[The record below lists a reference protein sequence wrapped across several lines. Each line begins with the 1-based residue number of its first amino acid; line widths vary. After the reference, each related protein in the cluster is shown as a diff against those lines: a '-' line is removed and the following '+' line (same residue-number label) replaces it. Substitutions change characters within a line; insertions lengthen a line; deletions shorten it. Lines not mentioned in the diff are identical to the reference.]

1 MDVTLVSNQN
11 PFEQDMLSQNDC
23 YILDNGA
30 NKKVFV
36 WKGTENRNRVSPLFL
51 PQLVCAAF
59 ILLNTHLRTHTTTT
73 RGKTD
78 VFPRVVVVCARWGA
92 GSNFS
97 RSHHQSLK

>member
-36 WKGTENRNRVSPLFL
+36 WKGTENRNRVPPLFL
-51 PQLVCAAF
+51 LQFVCAAF
-59 ILLNTHLRTHTTTT
+59 ILLNTHLHMHAFSLS
-73 RGKTD
+73 GGG
-78 VFPRVVVVCARWGA
+78 VCAGELA
-92 GSNFS
+92 AISVVS
-97 RSHHQSLK
+97 TTSH